1 MSRGHLRR
9 LREGVELDDGMTAP
23 AKAQQ
28 VAPNVIKLTIH
39 EGRNRQI
46 RRMCSA
52 LGFTVT
58 RLVRIRIGALADRT
72 MAPGEWRELTLDEI
86 FRLEGLTALAEREL
100 R

>member
-1 MSRGHLRR
+1 
-9 LREGVELDDGMTAP
+9 MTAP

-28 VAPNVIKLTIH
+28 VAPSVIKLTIH

-58 RLVRIRIGALADRT
+58 RLVRIRIGALADRN

-86 FRLEGLTALAEREL
+86 RRLEELTALAGREA